1 MKILID
7 DNVCQGHGRC
17 YRVAKWLNYDD
28 EGYVVPRGE
37 EIEVPAGDSTS
48 QGSGSGVIWCGTA
61 ILAVTVHGRDARGT
75 SK

>member
-37 EIEVPAGDSTS
+37 EIEVPAGEDAAVEEIVGACPEQAIT
-48 QGSGSGVIWCGTA
+48 VI
-61 ILAVTVHGRDARGT
+61 D
-75 SK
+75 